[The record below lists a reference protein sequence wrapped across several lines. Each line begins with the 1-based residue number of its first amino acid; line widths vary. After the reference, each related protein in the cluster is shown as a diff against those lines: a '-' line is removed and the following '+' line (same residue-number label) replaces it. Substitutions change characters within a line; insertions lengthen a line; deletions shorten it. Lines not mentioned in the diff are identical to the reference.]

1 MLGLQGDDLNVLIAL
16 AVVLALAAIG
26 SLVVWRLLRSRNMEL
41 WIGSYLCR
49 TPPLVTDRPVHVMF
63 CFVDH
68 FEPMWHG
75 ADVDTQR
82 ARVDR
87 WCKDYRALASQHRD
101 ADGRPPQHSFFYPEE
116 EYAPEYLDKLAE
128 LCADG
133 YGEIEVHLHH
143 DNDTEENFR
152 ESITRFCRVLHE
164 RHGAIPRDPV
174 SGELRFGFIHGN
186 WCLDN
191 SRPDGRWC
199 GINNELI
206 LLRELGC
213 YADFTMPSAPSD
225 TQTKT
230 INSIYYA
237 SDDPRAPKSHD
248 DGTPVRVG
256 GHASGD
262 LMLIQ
267 GPLGLNWRKRK
278 FGVIPSIEN
287 ADVRGG
293 QPPSPGRVDDWVRTG
308 VHVEGRPEWVFV
320 KIHTHGTQEGDMDT
334 LLGAPTD
341 AMHTYLEKAYN
352 DGKRYVLHYVSARE
366 AYNIAKAAEAG
377 LEGNPHLYRDHVLPP
392 PRSSWAGSGRQG
404 GAVADR
410 DAA

>member
-1 MLGLQGDDLNVLIAL
+1 LNALIAL

-26 SLVVWRLLRSRNMEL
+26 SFVVWRLLRSRNMEL
-41 WIGSYLCR
+41 WIGSYLRR

-87 WCKDYRALASQHRD
+87 WCKDYRELASKHRD

-143 DNDTEENFR
+143 DNDTEANFR
-152 ESITRFCRVLHE
+152 ESITRFCNILHE

-278 FGVIPSIEN
+278 FGIIPSIEN

-341 AMHTYLEKAYN
+341 AMHSYLEKAYN

-377 LEGNPHLYRDHVLPP
+377 LEGNPHAYRDYVLPA
-392 PRSSWAGSGRQG
+392 PRSSWAGSGRQT
-404 GAVADR
+404 GALADR